1 MRKVLFVTTISG
13 FLPQFEKND
22 VKLLGEMGCQVHYAS
37 NFRNPVYAFDE
48 KELKSQGI
56 FLHHIDIAK
65 SPVKIRENI
74 AAIRQLRTVIEE
86 NDIDI
91 IHCHN
96 PMGGVAGR
104 AAAGT
109 GRRRPYVIYTAHG
122 FHFYKG
128 APLLNWLLFYPAER
142 FLARFTNQ
150 LVTINKEDYVRA
162 RGFLLRPGG
171 NTVHIHGVGVNPER
185 FCPDKGTGEKMRK
198 RLGVPRDAFHI
209 VTAAELNANKNQKVI
224 IEAISRLGSK
234 DIYYSICGKGPNEKV
249 LKALV
254 REKHLE
260 KQVRFLGYRTDM
272 EDVLRSADCFAFPSR
287 REGLGVAAI
296 EALLC
301 GVPLIAADNRGT
313 REYAINGINSIV
325 CRPDNVEDFQEAIW
339 LLCKDAGTRIRMADA
354 CRVSAG
360 KFTINETGKTMKEVY
375 QKALGSL

>member
-22 VKLLGEMGCQVHYAS
+22 VKLLGEMGCEVHYAS
-37 NFRNPVYAFDE
+37 NFRNPVYAFDK
-48 KELKSQGI
+48 KELKKQGV

-65 SPVKIRENI
+65 SPAKIRENF
-74 AAIRQLRTVIEE
+74 AAIKQLRSVIDE

-104 AAAGT
+104 VAAGT
-109 GRRRPYVIYTAHG
+109 GRRKPYVIYTAHG
-122 FHFYKG
+122 FHFYEG
-128 APLLNWLLFYPAER
+128 APLLNWLLYYPAER

-162 RGFLLRPGG
+162 QGFRLRPGG
-171 NTVHIHGVGVNPER
+171 NIVQIHGVGVNYER
-185 FCPDKGTGEKMRK
+185 FCPNTGAGERMRK
-198 RLGVPRDAFHI
+198 RLGIPRDAFHI
-209 VTAAELNANKNQKVI
+209 VTAAELNANKNQKVV
-224 IEAISRLGSK
+224 IEAIARLGKK
-234 DIYYSICGKGPNEKV
+234 DIYYSICGKGDNEKS
-249 LKALV
+249 LKALAT
-254 REKHLE
+254 EKHLE

-272 EDVLRSADCFAFPSR
+272 EEVLRSADCFAFPSR

-325 CRPDNVEDFQEAIW
+325 CRPDSVEDFQEAID
-339 LLCKDAGTRIRMADA
+339 LLYQDVDARVRMADA
-354 CRVSAG
+354 CRASAG
-360 KFTINETGKTMKEVY
+360 KFTINETGRTMKEVY
-375 QKALGSL
+375 KKALGSL

>member
-1 MRKVLFVTTISG
+1 M
-13 FLPQFEKND
+13 
-22 VKLLGEMGCQVHYAS
+22 
-37 NFRNPVYAFDE
+37 
-48 KELKSQGI
+48 
-56 FLHHIDIAK
+56 
-65 SPVKIRENI
+65 
-74 AAIRQLRTVIEE
+74 
-86 NDIDI
+86 
-91 IHCHN
+91 
-96 PMGGVAGR
+96 
-104 AAAGT
+104 
-109 GRRRPYVIYTAHG
+109 
-122 FHFYKG
+122 
-128 APLLNWLLFYPAER
+128 
-142 FLARFTNQ
+142 
-150 LVTINKEDYVRA
+150 
-162 RGFLLRPGG
+162 
-171 NTVHIHGVGVNPER
+171 
-185 FCPDKGTGEKMRK
+185 
-198 RLGVPRDAFHI
+198 
-209 VTAAELNANKNQKVI
+209 
-224 IEAISRLGSK
+224 
-234 DIYYSICGKGPNEKV
+234 

-354 CRVSAG
+354 CRASAG